1 MNKYGFRKRTAVSR
15 TQGVMSSLSETDPRG
30 PVTPGGLFKRSEHPA
45 DSEQRQKGSAVA
57 PTRVGDQP
65 WALLCPWTPPD
76 TQAANTLDESH
87 LRHRRLKTL
96 TGSKSTSS
104 FTTWDAQTGN
114 IGRESPPVYRT
125 RAQRSAPC
133 CPARAPPRAPAPTSP
148 GALVIEEDAV
158 DREEVVGLPEVH
170 HDPVGVELRRP
181 CRNLFLKQRND
192 SGYYERQRFFTQTSS
207 SLPSEQLVSR
217 QEKNRIKSEAPLPV
231 DHVTGNFKL
240 LASGISSSCRHKAIP
255 LGRV

>member
-1 MNKYGFRKRTAVSR
+1 MEQERWQVVNNLSENHKKATSAVNKYGFRKRTAVSQ
-15 TQGVMSSLSETDPRG
+15 TPGVMSSLSETDPRG

-104 FTTWDAQTGN
+104 FTTWDAQTG
-114 IGRESPPVYRT
+114 
-125 RAQRSAPC
+125 
-133 CPARAPPRAPAPTSP
+133 TSD
-148 GALVIEEDAV
+148 G
-158 DREEVVGLPEVH
+158 
-170 HDPVGVELRRP
+170 RRP
-181 CRNLFLKQRND
+181 PCTGRGHNAQHPAAQP
-192 SGYYERQRFFTQTSS
+192 G
-207 SLPSEQLVSR
+207 
-217 QEKNRIKSEAPLPV
+217 PLPG
-231 DHVTGNFKL
+231 HLHPPL
-240 LASGISSSCRHKAIP
+240 LGLS
-255 LGRV
+255 